1 MRKSLRAAA
10 LILALAAG
18 AQAYYHFVHFTSR
31 QGPYTP
37 IPEKFDLR
45 ALLNKTVYFII
56 SETGPAA
63 AAPGDSLAAITS
75 QLRLAAKA
83 WNDVPTSD
91 LRIAF
96 GGYAQPGAF
105 QGSPV
110 VEVVF
115 DEVPP
120 GLVAAGGVTSRGT
133 LSSGDAGPFVPI
145 QRSTVILR
153 RDLTDRPSWSE
164 AFFLTLVHEFGHA
177 LGLQHTLTSSVMSTE
192 ITRAMTKAAP
202 IGPDDVAGLSLLYP
216 AAGFLESTGT
226 IRGRVAVGAEAVNLA
241 SVVALAPDGSAI
253 STLTNP
259 DGTFVMQGLPPGSY
273 YVYAH
278 PLPPQLSGESY
289 PANIIPPSDL
299 EGRTIPASGSFETV
313 FYPGVKDVSQASIL
327 TVGAGSQADGINF
340 NVRRRASPAIYAV
353 QTYSYPGQVA
363 VKPAHL
369 NTYGG
374 RNYFIAAGVGLTA
387 GGGVTPGLQMG
398 VIGGAAV
405 IAPGS
410 IRPYPSDARYMTADF
425 SLAPFPGEGSK
436 HLLFYADNDLY
447 VLPGG
452 FRIVNRTP
460 PTVTAVTP
468 ETDSTG
474 AAAMRVNGTGLLR
487 DTRILFDGVVATTRS
502 FSESAGMLVS
512 TPAAQP
518 GHRAVVVALN
528 RDGQSSLFLQSTQT
542 APAVTLDAVEAG
554 SFTVTPNV
562 VTPGTEAMVEIAG
575 AGMAFQEGQ
584 VAVAFGSADLAV
596 QRIWVT
602 GPNRMVANVVA
613 AANAQPGATV
623 VTVVNG
629 LRSTGVEGGIS
640 VTQGAR
646 PTIRG
651 GVTESGSG
659 RLDVVPGGVAM
670 ARIAGLANESGPVTV
685 TVNDLPVQSASY
697 TGGLLTFTV
706 PSGTPYGPA
715 ALRVKVNGE
724 ELPVVAMSVDLPP
737 PSIAAIYSGG
747 TKIDVNRPARPG
759 EVITLMV
766 TGAGDLG
773 ADVSP
778 ARVRVLI
785 NGQPRQALQVGLNND
800 GSYSVQVQLDQGMT
814 AGTHM
819 LTVAFDSRVSPV
831 QSLPVR

>member
-18 AQAYYHFVHFTSR
+18 AQAYYHFVHFISR

-75 QLRLAAKA
+75 QLRLAARA
-83 WNDVPTSD
+83 WNEVPTSD

-110 VEVVF
+110 IEVVF

-133 LSSGDAGPFVPI
+133 LTSGETGQFVPI

-153 RDLTDRPSWSE
+153 RDLTDRPSWTE

-192 ITRAMTKAAP
+192 ITRAMTKASP
-202 IGPDDVAGLSLLYP
+202 IAPDDVAGLSLLYP
-216 AAGFLESTGT
+216 AAGFLGSTGT
-226 IRGRVAVGAEAVNLA
+226 ITGRVAVGAEAVNMA
-241 SVVALAPDGSAI
+241 SVVALSPDGSAI
-253 STLTNP
+253 SALTNP

-273 YVYAH
+273 YLYAH

-313 FYPGVKDVSQASIL
+313 FYPGVKDVSQASIV
-327 TVGAGSQADGINF
+327 TVGAGSQVDGINF
-340 NVRRRASPAIYAV
+340 NVRRRNAPAIYAV

-387 GGGVTPGLQMG
+387 GGGVAPGLQMG

-410 IRPYPSDARYMTADF
+410 IRPYPSDARYITADF

-460 PTVTAVTP
+460 PLISSVTP
-468 ETDSTG
+468 EVDSTG
-474 AAAMRVNGTGLLR
+474 APALRVNGTGL
-487 DTRILFDGVVATTRS
+487 TRETRVLFDGVAATTRS
-502 FSESAGMLVS
+502 FHESTGLLVS
-512 TPAAQP
+512 APAAP
-518 GHRAVVVALN
+518 AGHRAVVVGLN
-528 RDGQSSLFLQSTQT
+528 RDGQSSLFLQANQP
-542 APAVTLDAVEAG
+542 PAVTLDAPEPG
-554 SFTVTPNV
+554 SFSVTPAV
-562 VTPGTEAMVEIAG
+562 VAPGTESMVEITG
-575 AGMAFQEGQ
+575 AGMSFQEGQ

-613 AANAQPGATV
+613 APNAMAGSTM

-629 LRSTGVEGGIS
+629 LRSTGLDRGIA
-640 VTQGAR
+640 VTQGSR

-651 GVTESGSG
+651 GVTESGTG
-659 RLDVVPGGVAM
+659 RPEVVPGGTAA
-670 ARIAGLANESGPVTV
+670 ARIAGVASESGPVAV
-685 TVNDLPVQSASY
+685 TVNEQPVQSASY
-697 TGGLLTFTV
+697 SGGLLTFTV

-715 ALRVKVNGE
+715 TLRVRVNGE
-724 ELPVVAMSVDLPP
+724 ELPPVAMSVDLPP
-737 PSIAAIYSGG
+737 PSIAAIYSGS

-759 EVITLMV
+759 EVITLLV
-766 TGAGDLG
+766 AGAGDLG
-773 ADVSP
+773 SDVST
-778 ARVRVLI
+778 ARVRVMI
-785 NGQPRQALQVGLNND
+785 NGQTRQALQVGFNTD
-800 GSYSVQVQLDQGMT
+800 GTYSVQVQLDPAMT